1 MIVAFSRSSRPIR
14 PISCES
20 EIAASGSSC
29 AITAAASCSASAL
42 TGEKT
47 DEIATVRIPFA
58 AKSAAA
64 RSQLVRLERG
74 DPAPVELVAAVADAH
89 VAAERV
95 AQRVGQSTI
104 GGSASVAGSPS
115 LITPVGASRCAS
127 TTAFVKCV
135 VPIITT
141 CTRDTA
147 TPDGL
152 DERADRRRDP
162 TGHVRRRRRLRL
174 GEHIAAVDED
184 GVGVRAA
191 DVDADAHG

>member
-29 AITAAASCSASAL
+29 VDHGRSLLLGLGVDGREDRRDRDRADPL
-42 TGEKT
+42 RGE
-47 DEIATVRIPFA
+47 VGGG
-58 AKSAAA
+58 SL
-64 RSQLVRLERG
+64 QLVRLDRG

-95 AQRVGQSTI
+95 AQR
-104 GGSASVAGSPS
+104 
-115 LITPVGASRCAS
+115 SRPPDHRRQRLRRRQPEPDHPGRSQPPRLDDRVREVRRPDHHRLHARHGD
-127 TTAFVKCV
+127 
-135 VPIITT
+135 
-141 CTRDTA
+141 TR
-147 TPDGL
+147 GL

-162 TGHVRRRRRLRL
+162 AGHVRRRRRLRL
-174 GEHIAAVDED
+174 GEHVAAVDED

-191 DVDADAHG
+191 DVDADSHA